1 MIFFVFSVSKQI
13 DLDGQYLKKTTIDL
27 FQHLK
32 TLGFNFSIYL
42 ESCCF
47 VSFLFIF
54 FSQLYID
61 RVACSS
67 LSVEECRSLGFV
79 TTDLICGACDE
90 LDQFNL
96 SSLKESCLKC
106 CQKEDTENEALKV
119 SYLLKFSV
127 LDKQDTCIIGTACRS
142 SFQIKMNNKMQCNL
156 TESVKNF
163 FKSK

>member
-1 MIFFVFSVSKQI
+1 MIFLFSVLANKQI
-13 DLDGQYLKKTTIDL
+13 LMGSIKKKNTIDL
-27 FQHLK
+27 FKHLK
-32 TLGFNFSIYL
+32 TLGFKFSIYL

-96 SSLKESCLKC
+96 STLKESCLKC

-142 SFQIKMNNKMQCNL
+142 SFQIKMNNEMQCNL
-156 TESVKNF
+156 TESVKF
-163 FKSK
+163 FYESK